1 MGLASLTYINRNG
14 KGCEKVGCKFCKFLA
29 FLYLCGS
36 FPSQKMFRILI
47 VLFIGVVFGYVFR
60 NVRHI
65 KVVEKTEH
73 YTVLV
78 LLFVFG
84 ISIGSNHSLLRGI
97 GYFGWQAV
105 VIAVLGMIGSFGAG
119 YLFNRFINKK
129 DREDEK

>member
-1 MGLASLTYINRNG
+1 
-14 KGCEKVGCKFCKFLA
+14 
-29 FLYLCGS
+29 
-36 FPSQKMFRILI
+36 MFRILI
-47 VLFIGVVFGYVFR
+47 VLFIGVIVGYVFR

-73 YTVLV
+73 YTVGV

-84 ISIGSNHSLLRGI
+84 ISIGSNHDLVSSI

-129 DREDEK
+129 EKANEK

>member
-1 MGLASLTYINRNG
+1 
-14 KGCEKVGCKFCKFLA
+14 
-29 FLYLCGS
+29 
-36 FPSQKMFRILI
+36 MFRILI

-84 ISIGSNHSLLRGI
+84 ISIGSNHSLLRSI

>member
-1 MGLASLTYINRNG
+1 
-14 KGCEKVGCKFCKFLA
+14 
-29 FLYLCGS
+29 
-36 FPSQKMFRILI
+36 MFRILI
-47 VLFIGVVFGYVFR
+47 VLFIGVILGYVFR

-84 ISIGSNHSLLRGI
+84 ISIGSNHDLVSSI
-97 GYFGWQAV
+97 GYFGWQAI
-105 VIAVLGMIGSFGAG
+105 VIGVLGMIGSFGAG

-129 DREDEK
+129 ETANEK

>member
-1 MGLASLTYINRNG
+1 M
-14 KGCEKVGCKFCKFLA
+14 KVLQVSCIFIPLRE
-29 FLYLCGS
+29 

-65 KVVEKTEH
+65 KVVEKTER